1 MSLRQIASVRLFAL
15 AVTFLVADSAARPAA
30 AQSVGITVV
39 VGKVRDLGGN
49 PLGGVLVESLNGIA
63 APVVTPADGSYISGG
78 VNVGDTDLVLRF
90 TKAGYARVLKR
101 LADTAGR
108 SNFLELDV
116 VMKPAGA
123 ARTIDTNAGGVVA
136 EEKTLVTVEPGD
148 LSNADGSV
156 RTGAADVMLT
166 PIDPSKEEIELFPSF
181 EAAKG
186 GDEDIIL
193 ESFSAVDIVIMGDGQ
208 MLNIAPGRTLR
219 VEFPIP
225 DAQQDLFNVGEL
237 LEDFLWSL
245 NETTGKWEE
254 GLSVVVGVSSVDPG
268 KKAFFG
274 DIPHLST
281 WNCDQPLRTTCLTGK
296 VVDKTTGLPVP
307 GAAVTSRG
315 VDYNGQSTART
326 NSDGVF
332 CINVKRGAQS
342 RLSANAFGQRTQTIT
357 VDSQNTATDCFR
369 GGCQSVGNL
378 EIDPI
383 GNSACISGV
392 IYNALGL
399 PASGAAVISDKLGTG
414 RADELGRFCVSVPP
428 DVDVKL
434 TFFGIGLGDETEMV
448 IRSPSSNGSCG
459 NPSACKQIQIG
470 EPIGPIDI
478 DIMCGAC
485 GNGAGFVATG
495 GLMALLFVQAA
506 RRRIRSAKR

>member
-1 MSLRQIASVRLFAL
+1 MSPRRNTAVRLFAL
-15 AVTFLVADSAARPAA
+15 IVTLVVSDVVIRTAA

-39 VGKVRDLGGN
+39 VGKVRDLAGN

-90 TKAGYARVLKR
+90 TKAGYIRVLKR
-101 LADTAGR
+101 LANTAGQ

-116 VMKPAGA
+116 AMKPAGTA
-123 ARTIDTNAGGVVA
+123 QTIDAGAGGMVS
-136 EEKTLVTVEPGD
+136 EESTMLTVEPGD

-156 RTGAADVMLT
+156 RTGGADVMLT

-181 EAAKG
+181 EAVKP
-186 GDEDIIL
+186 GDENIIL
-193 ESFSAVDIVIMGDGQ
+193 ESFAAVDIVIMGDGQ
-208 MLNIAPGRTLR
+208 KLNVAPGRTLR

-225 DAQQDLFNVGEL
+225 DAQQGLFNVGDV

-254 GLSVVVGVSSVDPG
+254 GLSVVVGVSSVDPS

-307 GAAVTSRG
+307 GAAVTGRG

-326 NSDGVF
+326 NADGVY

-342 RLSANAFGQRTQTIT
+342 KLSANAFGQKTQTIT

-369 GGCQSVGNL
+369 GGCQNVGNL

-399 PASGAAVISDKLGTG
+399 PASGAAVITDKLSTG
-414 RADELGRFCVSVPP
+414 MADDLGRFCVSVPP
-428 DVDVKL
+428 DVDVTL
-434 TFFGIGLGDETEMV
+434 TFFGLGLGDETEMV
-448 IRSPSSNGSCG
+448 VRSPASNGSCG

-485 GNGAGFVATG
+485 GNGAGFVAAG

-506 RRRIRSAKR
+506 RRRIRAAKR